1 MASNLSLENT
11 QWDSWLLFLASEQ
24 LQADTAG
31 DTAADVDTAA
41 DGDTACGGGVDQN
54 VEFFSKINSQLN
66 IKQD

>member
-31 DTAADVDTAA
+31 DTVADVDTAA
-41 DGDTACGGGVDQN
+41 DGDTAADVDTACGGGVDQN
-54 VEFFSKINSQLN
+54 VEFF
-66 IKQD
+66 